1 MSDLTRTWH
10 IDNLRLAW
18 RRVRSNPDRTYKSY
32 FRELYTAYAIADE
45 TLLSHLQSRLRRGVF
60 QPTDACKI
68 FFPKPSGILRPYS
81 LLAIEDQ
88 IVYQSIA
95 NTVAEKLFPHV
106 RHRYNKEVFGHLYAG
121 SSSPWFYRKWS
132 EGYKAFNTA
141 AEEAFKS
148 GYVWTAS
155 FDLTAF
161 YDSIDHHVL
170 RRMIEDIGVDR
181 DLGVMLTEL
190 LTKWTATST
199 RIYHNHGIP
208 QGPLSSGLIAETVL
222 KHFDDRRNTKHDVR
236 YFRYV
241 DDIRLFAKKE
251 VYLRHA
257 LVVLDRLSKDVG
269 LFPQSSKIDIHEVK
283 SIEKELKSISNP
295 IEPVL
300 TGPELNQNA
309 LRSRIV
315 ELSPR
320 DKHYEVENPTR
331 FKYLVARAA
340 PSSRLADRLWR
351 IYARAPQY
359 YPQLAYHLSKFER
372 IPERHAT
379 RLIDEIVAQELYPAI
394 RASLIRAGI
403 GRLPE
408 SAAKRGRSKLKP
420 LWKPKQNQPDLADA
434 LWRWL
439 HHEKHLTDAQIKHG
453 LLYMRPPWLRM
464 SAHFGT
470 PWFDI
475 STAHRENWLN
485 ASLRDESAD
494 VAISAAWLCGLLGV
508 AVRSP
513 IRSINPHAKLVL
525 KDLGLVRRA
534 NASVCGIQQAVEEMT
549 GKHIPVQW
557 RKLFGK
563 GYKRTEAQLVT
574 CKGYFKT
581 SATAWVN
588 SMDVFIDLLLDALY
602 RTDSAL
608 GAYRLGDVG
617 TVVTSARLKSGYP
630 AVYQLL
636 NGVHAKRYESNL
648 SHAVMKKNKKPTK
661 PIKFKWLNTGARL
674 LRRAVEELHSKGF

>member
-1 MSDLTRTWH
+1 MSDLKRTWH

-18 RRVRSNPDRTYKSY
+18 RRVRSNADRIYKGY

-45 TLLSHLQSRLRRGVF
+45 ALLAHLQNRLRRGVF
-60 QPTDACKI
+60 QPSDACKI

-88 IVYQSIA
+88 IVYQAIA

-121 SSSPWFYRKWS
+121 STSPWFYRKWS
-132 EGYKAFNTA
+132 EGYKAFNTG
-141 AEEAFKS
+141 AEDAFKS

-161 YDSIDHHVL
+161 YDSIDHNVL
-170 RRMIEDIGVDR
+170 RCMLEDIGVDS
-181 DLGVMLTEL
+181 DLGNKLTEF

-251 VYLRHA
+251 VHLRHA

-269 LFPQSSKIDIHEVK
+269 LFPQSGKIDIHEVQ

-295 IEPVL
+295 IEAVL
-300 TGPELNQNA
+300 TGPELNQNV

-320 DKHYEVENPTR
+320 EKHYEVENPTR

-340 PSSRLADRLWR
+340 PSSKLADRLWR
-351 IYARAPQY
+351 IYERAPHY
-359 YPQLAYHLSKFER
+359 YPQLAYHLSKFDR

-379 RLIDEIVAQELYPAI
+379 RLIDEIAAQELYPAI
-394 RASLIRAGI
+394 RASLIRASI

-408 SAAKRGRSKLKP
+408 STAKRGRSKLKP

-439 HHEKHLTDAQIKHG
+439 HHEKHLTDAQIRHG
-453 LLYMRPPWLRM
+453 LLYMQPPWLRM

-475 STAHRENWLN
+475 STVHRENWLN
-485 ASLRDESAD
+485 VSLRDVSAD
-494 VAISAAWLCGLLGV
+494 VAISAAWLCGLLSV
-508 AVRSP
+508 AVRPP
-513 IRSINPHAKLVL
+513 IRTINSHAKLVL

-534 NASVCGIQQAVEEMT
+534 NANVCGIQQAIEEMT
-549 GKHIPVQW
+549 GQHIPVQW
-557 RKLFGK
+557 RKFFGK
-563 GYKRTEAQLVT
+563 KYKGTEAQLVT

-588 SMDVFIDLLLDALY
+588 SMDVFVDLLLHALY
-602 RTDSAL
+602 RVDTSL
-608 GAYRLGDVG
+608 GTYQLGNVG
-617 TVVTSARLKSGYP
+617 SVIASPRLKMGYP
-630 AVYQLL
+630 AVFELL
-636 NGVHAKRYESNL
+636 NGIHAKRHESNL
-648 SHAVMKKNKKPTK
+648 SHAVTKSTKKPTK
-661 PIKFKWLNTGARL
+661 SIKFKWLNTGARL
-674 LRRAVEELHSKGF
+674 LRRAALELHSKGY